1 MAQLVI
7 HQPRVA
13 WDGARAFVRMAGGRD
28 YEAFAYEAFAGRVH
42 SQLGR
47 ELYIELA
54 ETRERILTAWVRTG
68 GDQHATD
75 IELGRWRV
83 RLEDLLRTH
92 PDLLDPV
99 LDLIAST
106 R

>member
-13 WDGARAFVRMAGGRD
+13 WDGARAFVHAAAGPD
-28 YEAFAYEAFAGRVH
+28 YDAFAGRVAAL
-42 SQLGR
+42 LGPDVHDA
-47 ELYIELA
+47 LA
-54 ETRERILTAWVRTG
+54 ATREHILTAWIRTG
-68 GDQHATD
+68 GDRHATD

-92 PDLLDPV
+92 PDHTGALLE
-99 LDLIAST
+99 LISAT
-106 R
+106 H